1 MQHLTTALSTPK
13 RVSSPDRLPL
23 SQETIAEVF
32 TSLGAQLGA
41 KMADMYGGVKPLVLQ
56 AEWAE
61 RLSDLMRH
69 ELERGVA
76 ACADRRFAPTLGEF
90 RQLCRPA
97 LDPETAW
104 LEAAAGMR
112 EREAGR
118 IGQWT
123 HPAVWRAATDMG
135 HELRTRT
142 YADCRKR
149 WEWTMQRELAAGW
162 GAPVP
167 PPTLRIEDD
176 TKVGPPSSAVR
187 ERMARILA
195 SAVRARAA

>member
-1 MQHLTTALSTPK
+1 MQHLTTALSMPTPE
-13 RVSSPDRLPL
+13 SSPERLPL
-23 SQETIAEVF
+23 SQLAVAQVF
-32 TSLGAQLGA
+32 KSLGAQLGA
-41 KMADMYGGVKPLVLQ
+41 KMADMYRGVEPIVLQ

-61 RLSDLMRH
+61 RLSDLKRH

-118 IGQWT
+118 MGQWT
-123 HPAVWRAATDMG
+123 HPAVWRAAHEMA
-135 HELRTRT
+135 HELRTKAF
-142 YADCRKR
+142 ADCRKR
-149 WEWTMQRELAAGW
+149 WEWTMQRELASGW

-167 PPTLRIEDD
+167 PPLPLIEDD

-195 SAVRARAA
+195 SAGRARAA